1 MYHLPELNNL
11 LFFIIKNIW
20 YISVI
25 KNTINSIS
33 LIVLIIIK
41 HDKNFLIKVIIKV
54 FKIIML

>member
-1 MYHLPELNNL
+1 ML
-11 LFFIIKNIW
+11 
-20 YISVI
+20 YIFVT

-41 HDKNFLIKVIIKV
+41 NDKNFLIKVIIKV

>member
-41 HDKNFLIKVIIKV
+41 HDKNFLIKVIIEYLK
-54 FKIIML
+54 